1 MRHLLIG
8 PTILVLLLTLSSS
21 AQPSFLQRDLDGNGR
36 LTISES
42 GLSDAEFT
50 RLDESRN
57 GELSLGEFEDY
68 WIRVTPDP
76 DLKDALYGS
85 DSARQTLDLYL
96 PPQPEGQIPL
106 LLWIHG
112 GSWKEGSKDA
122 CPFQTLTQNGIA
134 VASLNYRFTDETR
147 FPGQL
152 SDCEKAIDF
161 LKEEAEARGVQF
173 GPVTACGLSAGGH
186 LSLMLAGSGAVDNAI
201 AFGAPVDLTP
211 EEAREGYRETLE
223 RFVGTPL
230 ELEKLKA
237 ASPVH
242 NLAGSSASYLLI
254 HGTQDRTVPYQQAI
268 QMTKALT
275 QSELYVELVLVPHG
289 SHTVV
294 GGPRIWDRIVTLL
307 GPVDIRPPGKL

>member
-1 MRHLLIG
+1 MAGVRHLLIR
-8 PTILVLLLTLSSS
+8 PIILALLLTLSSS

-42 GLSDAEFT
+42 GLSESEFN
-50 RLDESRN
+50 RIDESKN

-68 WIRVTPDP
+68 WIRVTPEP
-76 DLKDALYGS
+76 DLRDAPYAQ
-85 DSARQTLDLYL
+85 DSKRQVLDLYL
-96 PPQPEGQIPL
+96 PPRTEGQIPL

-134 VASLNYRFTDETR
+134 VASINYRFTDETR

-152 SDCEKAIDF
+152 NDCEKAIDF
-161 LKEEAEARGVQF
+161 LKKEAEARGFQF
-173 GPVTACGLSAGGH
+173 GPITACGLSAGGH
-186 LSLMLAGSGAVDNAI
+186 LSLMLAGSGAVETAI

-223 RFVGTPL
+223 RFVGAPL
-230 ELEKLKA
+230 DLEKLKA
-237 ASPVH
+237 ASPIH
-242 NLAGSSASYLLI
+242 SLAGSSARYILV
-254 HGTQDRTVPYQQAI
+254 HGTEDRTVPYQQSL
-268 QMTKALT
+268 QMTKALA
-275 QSELYVELVLVPHG
+275 QSNLNVELALVPHG

-294 GGPRIWDRIVTLL
+294 GGPKIWDRIVTLL
-307 GPVDIRPPGKL
+307 TDRL